1 MNIKS
6 LIFRFVSLE
15 KQQLVTYMAND
26 THKVVTGQQSGWFL
40 EKNIAKY
47 VERNRQ
53 AFNVFFK

>member
-40 EKNIAKY
+40 EKKHRK
-47 VERNRQ
+47 VC
-53 AFNVFFK
+53 